1 MGALHWAAAAGDE
14 PCLAFLRER
23 ALDVDTLSWAG
34 LSPLAYAA
42 RGGHS
47 GAVRLLLAD
56 ANPNV
61 GARRGCPQHGSAWR
75 NAAVPLAHGDKEMRG
90 GWCPN

>member
-14 PCLAFLRER
+14 PCLAFLREH

-56 ANPNV
+56 ANPNI
-61 GARRGCPQHGSAWR
+61 GARRGCPQQRSAWR
-75 NAAVPLAHGDKEMRG
+75 NAAMPIKYVYI
-90 GWCPN
+90 